1 MIGRYTS
8 TSVTTLFRKGAAAL
22 RAPRVLKQVA
32 KRFAAV
38 QRTLAT
44 APPQPHPVL
53 RGPRP
58 TRSLPPPNFA
68 HARSVRY
75 GSPSFASAARPRG
88 GVQNVGLGKARTFAT
103 APPVGSVP
111 GGAQN
116 VPVILRA
123 FAQLLDDDDL
133 PKPTRYTPYVRRPT
147 RRAGA
152 QRTKSR
158 MQRQRER
165 RSCPSIISNS
175 TEGKIRDLAAYFP
188 LPFQR
193 QEQDVPLPP
202 VPEVLLT
209 PGHVTTLSLALA
221 PSLDA
226 LLDPTPRISYAD
238 AEVGVAILAGLTQ
251 GLMPLHEAY
260 AAAGARVIPLLSK
273 LDALGVLDPR
283 GFPATTLEVSLDADG
298 NPDILRVIFAERC
311 ADDVRELLGDLVEIG
326 VLTERAVLSANEVDA
341 MRASWGEQSQW
352 ADHSA
357 SQSKQLPAQSGQRPE
372 RPSMS
377 QRRTLSYEPESVHEL
392 VMPAMDMSREFG
404 DNQWLSELSESFPPS
419 SGTQTPDTLDIESL
433 ASPSD
438 SEWSSPPGSLIGS
451 LASLEDQSLERSY
464 AWSVY
469 PSETDSVVESWREVQ
484 PTVIREQEVEVGWVE
499 FGLMQAW

>member
-8 TSVTTLFRKGAAAL
+8 TSVSTLIKKGAAAL
-22 RAPRVLKQVA
+22 RAPRALRQVA
-32 KRFAAV
+32 KRLAAV
-38 QRTLAT
+38 QRTIT
-44 APPQPHPVL
+44 TTPPPPHPVL
-53 RGPRP
+53 RGPRS

-75 GSPSFASAARPRG
+75 GTPSFASAARPRG

-147 RRAGA
+147 RKAAA

-158 MQRQRER
+158 LQRRER
-165 RSCPSIISNS
+165 RSCGASATSCS

-193 QEQDVPLPP
+193 QETEVPLPP

-260 AAAGARVIPLLSK
+260 AAAGARVIPLLSR
-273 LDALGVLDPR
+273 LDALGILDPR

-298 NPDILRVIFAERC
+298 NPEILRVVFAERC
-311 ADDVRELLGDLVEIG
+311 ADDVRELLGELVDIG

-341 MRASWGEQSQW
+341 MHAPWGERS
-352 ADHSA
+352 S
-357 SQSKQLPAQSGQRPE
+357 E
-372 RPSMS
+372 RPR
-377 QRRTLSYEPESVHEL
+377 QQRTLSYEPERTTEL
-392 VMPAMDMSREFG
+392 VMPSMDTSRV
-404 DNQWLSELSESFPPS
+404 DLSQPDASQWLSESFPPS
-419 SGTQTPDTLDIESL
+419 SGTLTPDTLEIESL
-433 ASPSD
+433 ASPSSPSD
-438 SEWSSPPGSLIGS
+438 WESSPPGSLLGS

-469 PSETDSVVESWREVQ
+469 PSETDSVVESWREVT
-484 PTVIREQEVEVGWVE
+484 PTVVREREVEVGWVE
-499 FGLMQAW
+499 FGLMQSW

>member
-8 TSVTTLFRKGAAAL
+8 TSVSTFIRKGAAAL

-32 KRFAAV
+32 KRLAAA
-38 QRTLAT
+38 QRTLVT
-44 APPQPHPVL
+44 APAPPHPVL
-53 RGPRP
+53 RGPRT

-75 GSPSFASAARPRG
+75 GTPSFASAARPRG

-147 RRAGA
+147 RRAA
-152 QRTKSR
+152 SQRTKSR
-158 MQRQRER
+158 LQRQQR
-165 RSCPSIISNS
+165 RSCGASVTSCS
-175 TEGKIRDLAAYFP
+175 TEGKIRELAAYFP

-193 QEQDVPLPP
+193 QETEVPLPP

-260 AAAGARVIPLLSK
+260 AAAGARIIPLLSK

-311 ADDVRELLGDLVEIG
+311 AEDVRELLGDLVDIG

-341 MRASWGEQSQW
+341 MRAPWGERS
-352 ADHSA
+352 S
-357 SQSKQLPAQSGQRPE
+357 E
-372 RPSMS
+372 RPK
-377 QRRTLSYEPESVHEL
+377 QARTLSYEPERTTEL
-392 VMPAMDMSREFG
+392 IMPSMDMSRVDLSQTSYEYERS
-404 DNQWLSELSESFPPS
+404 QWLSESFPPS
-419 SGTQTPDTLDIESL
+419 SGTLTPDTLEIESVN
-433 ASPSD
+433 SPSTPSD
-438 SEWSSPPGSLIGS
+438 WESSPPGSLLGS

-469 PSETDSVVESWREVQ
+469 PSENDSVVESWREVT
-484 PTVIREQEVEVGWVE
+484 PTAVLEREVEVGWVE
-499 FGLMQAW
+499 FGLMQSW

>member
-1 MIGRYTS
+1 MIARYTS
-8 TSVTTLFRKGAAAL
+8 TSVSTLIKKGAAAL
-22 RAPRVLKQVA
+22 RAPRVLRGVA
-32 KRFAAV
+32 KRLAAV
-38 QRTLAT
+38 QRTLT
-44 APPQPHPVL
+44 TVQAPPHPVL
-53 RGPRP
+53 RGPRS
-58 TRSLPPPNFA
+58 TRSLPPPNFT

-75 GSPSFASAARPRG
+75 GTPSFASAARPRG

-103 APPVGSVP
+103 APPIGSVP

-147 RRAGA
+147 RRAAG

-158 MQRQRER
+158 LQRRQER
-165 RSCPSIISNS
+165 RCASTVSCTS

-193 QEQDVPLPP
+193 QEAEVPLPP

-260 AAAGARVIPLLSK
+260 AAAGARVIPLLSR

-283 GFPATTLEVSLDADG
+283 GFPATTLEVSLDAEG

-311 ADDVRELLGDLVEIG
+311 ADDVRELLGEVVDIG

-341 MRASWGEQSQW
+341 MRAPWGER
-352 ADHSA
+352 SA
-357 SQSKQLPAQSGQRPE
+357 GTGATTE
-372 RPSMS
+372 RP
-377 QRRTLSYEPESVHEL
+377 QQARTLSYEPERSHEL
-392 VMPAMDMSREFG
+392 VMPSMDMSREPDSF
-404 DNQWLSELSESFPPS
+404 QQSAWLSESFPPS
-419 SGTQTPDTLDIESL
+419 SGTLTLDTLDIESL
-433 ASPSD
+433 ASPSTPSD
-438 SEWSSPPGSLIGS
+438 WESSPPGSLLGS

-469 PSETDSVVESWREVQ
+469 PSETDSVVESWREVT
-484 PTVIREQEVEVGWVE
+484 PTAVRETEVEVGWVE
-499 FGLMQAW
+499 FGLMQSW